1 LARKPGKEG
10 LDMTD
15 ITERA
20 PARNS
25 DDSRDQDRIPFHPL
39 ADLFPLMEGAEF
51 DTLVADIK
59 KNGLHYPIFLYEG
72 KILDGR
78 NRYRACLELGWE
90 PATRNCDHHV
100 GDPAGFVISRNIH
113 RRHLTAKQRRELI
126 AKLLKAAP
134 EKSNRQIAETAKAD
148 DKTVATVRRDLEAT
162 AEIPQLEKT
171 VGADGKARKQPA
183 NHGWSHERREEDKV
197 TRATDTAVAAIDA
210 PPGGKAKKAKA
221 ERNRKTGKA
230 PSTGPAEKGNYSVA
244 ERAAIDLLDQLAR
257 IADDYEVELDPIDVI
272 CEHYDLVLLRKE
284 DTPDEIA
291 DKVVEAIGN
300 DRARDEAKK
309 IGLSIKQSA
318 GKPPLPDCGLCKG
331 SGLIEGNNDFG
342 VTFKTA
348 CPCVRRKGSDEDYR
362 AKQQKERAE
371 REMLEREMQQPFSFG
386 VEAATKDGKVW
397 ANGVR
402 LRSEEEAAFY
412 RDLRARWELKKHGYQ
427 AWEGDPDKPCDITFE
442 IKRYDEPPVMWF
454 EKVKGRKH
462 PVFCFPDGTCGLMNW
477 RPIAGGEC
485 ECKRCKKAQR
495 QRKAH
500 ERWLE
505 AFRKNNEIIKQA
517 FAAGKI
523 SQKQRDE
530 WDNSPCNKTPKWLTQ
545 LKKAAKK
552 TDKAKSTK
560 KAKFALAD
568 ASDPGTLAAASPENG
583 GRVATSPTR
592 SDGSDP
598 VQSAPAGT
606 LTIEER
612 AAALTAKGVQEPIPD
627 FLLKPT

>member
-1 LARKPGKEG
+1 
-10 LDMTD
+10 MTD

-39 ADLFPLMEGAEF
+39 ADIFPLMEGKEF
-51 DTLVADIK
+51 DELVADIK
-59 KNGLHYPIFLYEG
+59 AHGLRESIVIYDG

-78 NRYRACLELGWE
+78 NRWRAALAAGLSVETIIE
-90 PATRNCDHHV
+90 HHTRQDYYLRQGKV
-100 GDPAGFVISRNIH
+100 DPAAYVISKNIH
-113 RRHLTAKQRRELI
+113 RRHLTAEQKRELI
-126 AKLLKAAP
+126 TNVLKADP
-134 EKSNRQIAETAKAD
+134 EKSDREIGRLTKTDN
-148 DKTVATVRRDLEAT
+148 KTVASVRAAEEARE
-162 AEIPQLEKT
+162 EIPHVENRTDTKGRRQP
-171 VGADGKARKQPA
+171 ARK
-183 NHGWSHERREEDKV
+183 GWSPERWR
-197 TRATDTAVAAIDA
+197 RH
-210 PPGGKAKKAKA
+210 KAKKKTKA
-221 ERNRKTGKA
+221 DKPNISEAPTEQPGEPRA
-230 PSTGPAEKGNYSVA
+230 PSTSPVEKGNYAAA
-244 ERAAIDLLDQLAR
+244 ERAAIDLLDRLAQ
-257 IADDYEVELDPIDVI
+257 IADEYEVELDPVDFI
-272 CEHYDLVLLRKE
+272 CEHYDLVLLRK
-284 DTPDEIA
+284 DDDPDEIA
-291 DKVVEAIGN
+291 SKVVEAIGN
-300 DRARDEAKK
+300 DRARAEAEK
-309 IGLSIKQSA
+309 IGRSIKQSA
-318 GKPPLPDCGLCKG
+318 GKPPRPDCDLCNG

-371 REMLEREMQQPFSFG
+371 RETLERETQQPFSFG

-397 ANGVR
+397 ASGVR
-402 LRSEEEAAFY
+402 LRTEEETKLY
-412 RDLRARWELKKHGYQ
+412 IDGHARWELKKHGYQ

-454 EKVKGRKH
+454 EKLKGRKH
-462 PVFCFPDGTCGLMNW
+462 PVFCFPHGTCGLMNW

-485 ECKRCKKAQR
+485 ECKRCKKSQR

-530 WDNSPCNKTPKWLTQ
+530 WDNSPRNKTPKWLTQ

-612 AAALTAKGVQEPIPD
+612 AGALTAKGGQEPIPD